1 MAHIERSAL
10 VMHSAEA
17 MFDLVNDVQAYP
29 EFLPWCVASCVISET
44 DEQLLASLTIKKGGI
59 EQSFT
64 TRNSKL
70 RPATMTMELV
80 DGPFKKL
87 HGVFRF
93 QALSPTASKVILELD
108 FEVAGKLLSMTLGP
122 VFKQAANTMVDAF
135 VKRADAIYKWS
146 TYDGKNYDWS
156 GLCHTD

>member
-17 MFDLVNDVQAYP
+17 MFNLVNDVKAYP
-29 EFLPWCVASCVISET
+29 EFLPWCVASRVISET
-44 DEQLLASLTIKKGGI
+44 EEELQASLTIKKGGI
-59 EQSFT
+59 EQTFS
-64 TRNSKL
+64 TRNSKQ
-70 RPATMTMELV
+70 RPVQMTMQLV
-80 DGPFKKL
+80 DGPFKQL

-93 QALSPTASKVILELD
+93 QALSPAACKVILELD

-135 VKRADAIYKWS
+135 VKRADTVYK
-146 TYDGKNYDWS
+146 
-156 GLCHTD
+156 

>member
-17 MFDLVNDVQAYP
+17 MFNLVNDVKAYP
-29 EFLPWCVASCVISET
+29 EFLPWCVASRVISET
-44 DEQLLASLTIKKGGI
+44 EEELQASLTIKKGGI
-59 EQSFT
+59 EQTFS
-64 TRNSKL
+64 TRNSKQ
-70 RPATMTMELV
+70 RPVQMTMQLV
-80 DGPFKKL
+80 DGPFKQL

-93 QALSPTASKVILELD
+93 QALSPVACKVILELD

-135 VKRADAIYKWS
+135 VKRADTVYK
-146 TYDGKNYDWS
+146 
-156 GLCHTD
+156 